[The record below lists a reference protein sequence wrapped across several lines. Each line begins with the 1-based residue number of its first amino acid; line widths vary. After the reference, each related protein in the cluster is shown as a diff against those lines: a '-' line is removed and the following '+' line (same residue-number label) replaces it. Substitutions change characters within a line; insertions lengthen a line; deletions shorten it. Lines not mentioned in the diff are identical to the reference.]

1 MLLGPQ
7 AHVQGIQTRI
17 LWDLQCLRKVVITPM
32 TWLVQ
37 VLVRTRGI
45 RLLLP
50 HVQILLTLSQGT
62 EPGISNLAAGG
73 MAADPACLSS

>member
-1 MLLGPQ
+1 M
-7 AHVQGIQTRI
+7 
-17 LWDLQCLRKVVITPM
+17 M

-73 MAADPACLSS
+73 MAADPALLVLMT